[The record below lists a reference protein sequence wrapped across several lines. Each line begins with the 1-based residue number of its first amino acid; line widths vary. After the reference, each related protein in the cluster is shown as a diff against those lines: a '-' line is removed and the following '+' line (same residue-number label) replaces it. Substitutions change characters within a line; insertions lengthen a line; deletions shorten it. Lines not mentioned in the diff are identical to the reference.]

1 MGLPFNLDLDP
12 LVTKDLIE
20 LLNHSLLKLRKAL
33 IKLIK
38 QTI

>member
-12 LVTKDLIE
+12 LVIKDLIE
-20 LLNHSLLKLRKAL
+20 LLNRSLVKLRKAL